1 MRHRGR
7 NRSTSSN
14 LDSLL
19 DTMTNVVGI
28 LVIVLIMTQV
38 NVADAI
44 RRLRSA
50 LPEVSEEKMEELVE
64 QVRSVDEE
72 LSLLQSPE
80 RLDVNRIEEVQGE
93 LKMLRVQLE
102 KEKQDGVKKKNIVI
116 QHNELM
122 ICFMNMLVY

>member
-1 MRHRGR
+1 MRHRGK
-7 NRSTSSN
+7 NRGKTSN

-50 LPEVSEEKMEELVE
+50 LPAVSHEQMEQLVE
-64 QVRSVDEE
+64 DVRHIDEE
-72 LSLLQSPE
+72 LALLNSPDGVE
-80 RLDVNRIEEVQGE
+80 SSRIEEVEAKVG
-93 LKMLRVQLE
+93 LLRVELE
-102 KEKQDGVKKKNIVI
+102 RT
-116 QHNELM
+116 
-122 ICFMNMLVY
+122 

>member
-80 RLDVNRIEEVQGE
+80 RLDDNRISYISNPGNSVS
-93 LKMLRVQLE
+93 
-102 KEKQDGVKKKNIVI
+102 
-116 QHNELM
+116 
-122 ICFMNMLVY
+122 